1 MMAAMLLSRFPAR
14 WRACLGTLVVS
25 ALVALPVAR
34 TSAAE
39 EAAPSFEKDVVPILE
54 NYCYD
59 CHADGVNKGKV
70 ALDAPAND
78 ALLHNHDLWLKVLK
92 NVRAGIMPPAKKD
105 RPSADELKTL
115 ERWVKYGAFG
125 INPADPDPGRVTL
138 RRLNRVEYR
147 NTIRDLTGVDF
158 KADEEF
164 PPDDTGYGFD
174 NIGDVLTVSPLL
186 LEKYM
191 EAAEKIVAEA
201 VPLVPKVVREDSI
214 PGARFRVVEH
224 ADEEK
229 ADAEG
234 QEKDKAGDTDKPREG
249 RRGRRGEQQN
259 LSFYKPWTLS
269 TDYKVD
275 TAGTYEL
282 TLDVNIR
289 GEFDFDP
296 GRAWAVFRCGDE
308 VLLSQEFGWNNGK
321 TFKFD
326 FEQKWEP
333 GTKTLTL
340 ELEPLVPSEQRKGGV
355 DMRVNA
361 VAVKGPLEPE
371 HWVRPKNFDRF
382 FTKDAPT
389 DPTERR
395 QYARETLE
403 RFARKAFRR
412 PVDEKTIDRL
422 ASIAEDAYSAPGKRF
437 EDGIARAFVAI
448 LASPRFVFRVEA
460 PQASAPASEPFP
472 NVDEYALASRLS
484 YFLWSSMPDEELTKL
499 AEKGELRKNL
509 DAQVKRMLADRKSE
523 AFLQN
528 FPGQWLQVRDV
539 DGISIDERSVLA
551 RDSGDDKQM
560 ARDQEER
567 RALFAKIEKLPEA
580 ERQKEFEKLRG
591 QFRNRRRFGPPAVQ
605 LDGELRRA
613 MRRETEMSFEYV
625 VREDR
630 SVLDLIDS
638 DYTFLN
644 EKLAKHYGIDGVKG
658 NEMRK
663 VELPKDSPR
672 GGVLTQG
679 SVLVV
684 TSNPTRTSPVKRGL
698 FVLDNLLGLP
708 TPPPPADI
716 PAFEESDKASNDHAP
731 TTREILQIHRENALC
746 RSCHARMDPL
756 GLALEN
762 FNALG
767 MWRET
772 ERKQPLDVA
781 GQLVSGEKF
790 TGIRELK
797 QILKTTRKDDFY
809 HCLAEKV
816 LTYALG
822 RGPEYYDVEAI
833 DRIVDRMKQNDGR
846 FSAVVMG
853 VIESAPFQKQRRANP
868 GANGPAAPAQASAT
882 SSTTE

>member
-1 MMAAMLLSRFPAR
+1 MMAAMLPSDSSVSRWALGVLAAMALLAP
-14 WRACLGTLVVS
+14 RAG
-25 ALVALPVAR
+25 
-34 TSAAE
+34 AAD
-39 EAAPSFEKDVVPILE
+39 AVPSYEKDVVPILE

-70 ALDAPAND
+70 AFDAPAND
-78 ALLHNHDLWLKVLK
+78 ALLHDHDLWLKVLK

-105 RPSADELKTL
+105 RPTADELKTL
-115 ERWVKYGAFG
+115 EKWVKYGAFG

-174 NIGDVLTVSPLL
+174 NIGDVLTISPLL

-201 VPLVPKVVREDSI
+201 VPLVPRVVREQTVA
-214 PGARFRVVEH
+214 GNRFRRQESGDETTRRGDDNDDDPKPARGDIRNLSLYKAATVA
-224 ADEEK
+224 ADFK
-229 ADAEG
+229 ADA
-234 QEKDKAGDTDKPREG
+234 
-249 RRGRRGEQQN
+249 
-259 LSFYKPWTLS
+259 
-269 TDYKVD
+269 
-275 TAGTYEL
+275 AGTYSL
-282 TLDVNIR
+282 TLELNIR
-289 GEFDFDP
+289 GDFDFDP
-296 GRAWAVFRCGDE
+296 GRCWVVFRADDR

-326 FEQKWEP
+326 FEEKWEP
-333 GTKTLTL
+333 GTKKLTL
-340 ELEPLVPSEQRKGGV
+340 ELEPLTPSEKRKGGV
-355 DMRVNA
+355 DMRVIG
-361 VAVKGPLEPE
+361 VQVRGPVEPE

-382 FTKDAPT
+382 FAKDAPT

-395 QYARETLE
+395 QYARETLD

-412 PVDEKTIDRL
+412 PVDDKTIDRL

-460 PQASAPASEPFP
+460 PDSAAPANEPFP
-472 NVDEYALASRLS
+472 NVDEFALASRLS
-484 YFLWSSMPDEELTKL
+484 YFLWSSMPDEELSKL
-499 AEKGELRKNL
+499 AETGGLRKNL
-509 DAQVKRMLADRKSE
+509 DAQVKRMLADKKSE

-539 DGISIDERSVLA
+539 EGISIDERSVLA

-560 ARDQEER
+560 QRDQEER

-613 MRRETEMSFEYV
+613 MRRETEMCFEYV

-679 SVLVV
+679 STLVV

-698 FVLDNLLGLP
+698 FVLDNILGLP

-716 PAFEESDKASNDHAP
+716 PAFEESDKAAGDHAP

-767 MWRET
+767 MWRES

-781 GQLVSGEKF
+781 GQLVTGEKF
-790 TGIRELK
+790 NGVRELK

-809 HCLAEKV
+809 RCLAEKV
-816 LTYALG
+816 MTYALG
-822 RGPEYYDVEAI
+822 RGPEYYDVEAV
-833 DRIVDRMKQNDGR
+833 DRVVDRMNQNDGK

-853 VIESAPFQKQRRANP
+853 VIESAPFQRQRRANP
-868 GANGPAAPAQASAT
+868 SDEKPPAPPAAQASAQ
-882 SSTTE
+882 SSTSH